1 MSAVETRD
9 NCCIQTIQ
17 IILFM
22 YSILINCKQYVIVK
36 TTLFPKVYLDN
47 HILQLK
53 TPIFFTC
60 LLLILLSKII
70 P

>member
-47 HILQLK
+47 HILQ
-53 TPIFFTC
+53 
-60 LLLILLSKII
+60 
-70 P
+70 